1 MPGPTSCQSTSLSA
15 FFKLG
20 SSSSLLIITC
30 TTWSIYPTRLPS
42 FVTFVVTTKPT
53 DILLS
58 RLTVLPLVS
67 ENVFSPDPATRVTQ
81 CLLIIGDEE
90 TSHRTHCVQIVFMIF
105 WLPSCFSLSMWDL
118 HENIE
123 NIHLTQCW
131 IWQHGKNYLRLG
143 KPVDTKLDVFWTK
156 SKRGV
161 GGHRALWG
169 G

>member
-1 MPGPTSCQSTSLSA
+1 MPGPTSCQSTLLSA

-67 ENVFSPDPATRVTQ
+67 ENVFSPDPATRVT
-81 CLLIIGDEE
+81 
-90 TSHRTHCVQIVFMIF
+90 HCVQIVFMIF

-118 HENIE
+118 HEKME